1 MDSNWEEPALAD
13 ASDTETLYRLGY
25 VLAINEIVS
34 QLSEFKLVGISRLK
48 SFAENTLCACGFGLE
63 DCNYILAWY

>member
-1 MDSNWEEPALAD
+1 MDSNWEEPASAD

-34 QLSEFKLVGISRLK
+34 QLSELKLVGISRLK
-48 SFAENTLCACGFGLE
+48 SFAENTLRAYGFGLE